1 MSKLMNLEII
11 AAGLSVEKL
20 LPGEGG
26 IYARFSIRDGE
37 KLLLMVV
44 KKASKIGVMLKV
56 HLRFFFFFFLP
67 LSLPKARCSF
77 SFFLCAFTPFSRP
90 RESLS
95 RRWNKDILP
104 TFSLISFHFL
114 SSV

>member
-1 MSKLMNLEII
+1 MNLEII

-44 KKASKIGVMLKV
+44 KKASENWCHVESSFAL
-56 HLRFFFFFFLP
+56 FL
-67 LSLPKARCSF
+67 LLLPSSF
-77 SFFLCAFTPFSRP
+77 AT
-90 RESLS
+90 
-95 RRWNKDILP
+95 
-104 TFSLISFHFL
+104 
-114 SSV
+114 